1 MMLTNGP
8 DVETG
13 AYTGKAYEGIGL
25 LPWLADK
32 CDFVL
37 KPLFGFSSGEA
48 VAVPVTALGAAGA
61 AIGLVDKLLIVG
73 KIHANDIA
81 VFTAMC
87 MCWSGYLSTHVS
99 MMNSLKSN
107 ELIGRA
113 IFSHTIGGLCAG
125 VAANWIFALLH
136 WLL

>member
-1 MMLTNGP
+1 
-8 DVETG
+8 
-13 AYTGKAYEGIGL
+13 
-25 LPWLADK
+25 
-32 CDFVL
+32 L
-37 KPLFGFSSGEA
+37 KPLFGFSCGEA
-48 VAVPVTALGAAGA
+48 IAVPVTALGAAGA
-61 AIGLVDKLLIVG
+61 AIGLVDTLLAKGI
-73 KIHANDIA
+73 IFANDIA

-125 VAANWIFALLH
+125 ISANWIYALLD
-136 WLL
+136 LLF